1 MFNGLICFFMSN
13 CVRCYPMEKRVSLRV
28 SKALVSI
35 TGSIPAHMPLT
46 DTKIRNT
53 KPAEKPIKLTDGGGL
68 YLEVRPTGT
77 KLWRYRYRIAG
88 KENIFA
94 IGEYP
99 TVSLAD
105 ARGIRV
111 DARELVKRGIHPVHE
126 RNTSK
131 AAQISNPSPRAWR
144 LGCPVGLENRPKE
157 AGRGNGKIFRSR
169 IPEFLHIRRKPCPTC
184 A

>member
-1 MFNGLICFFMSN
+1 
-13 CVRCYPMEKRVSLRV
+13 
-28 SKALVSI
+28 
-35 TGSIPAHMPLT
+35 MPLT

-131 AAQISNPSPRAWR
+131 AAQITDNANTFKA
-144 LGCPVGLENRPKE
+144 VALEWIEQRKAKWTPYYFRQIDRFLNADVFPHIGSLPIRQVTSADLLSIIKRVE
-157 AGRGNGKIFRSR
+157 KRGAETVAIMVRQWCSAIFRYAA
-169 IPEFLHIRRKPCPTC
+169 C
-184 A
+184 